1 MTWERSCEFGALVLE
16 HCWLWSQY
24 HVSASAVWFFL
35 EVGRFVG
42 EIVEFVYVNGF
53 NIVRFGVVSECCGC
67 ICTSVVSGC

>member
-1 MTWERSCEFGALVLE
+1 M
-16 HCWLWSQY
+16 
-24 HVSASAVWFFL
+24 SASAVWFFL